1 MSIKPPYY
9 IYMISKNKSLLPYL
23 HFFRKFKN
31 PRNTTDITLSLIIV
45 NSCGLDFVNATEIIE
60 SIYLLLLLILTI

>member
-1 MSIKPPYY
+1 
-9 IYMISKNKSLLPYL
+9 MISKNKYLLPYL

-31 PRNTTDITLSLIIV
+31 PRNTTGITLSLIIV
-45 NSCGLDFVNATEIIE
+45 DSCGLDFVNATEIIE